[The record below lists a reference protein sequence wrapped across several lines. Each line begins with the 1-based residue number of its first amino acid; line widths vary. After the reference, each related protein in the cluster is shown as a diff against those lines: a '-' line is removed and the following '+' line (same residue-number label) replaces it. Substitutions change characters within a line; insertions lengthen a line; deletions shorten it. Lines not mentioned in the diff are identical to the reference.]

1 MSEYVP
7 GSLAQS
13 LLGKQV
19 SPIDSEID
27 ILFQNNIGQA
37 KSTIKLKEKTVTNTK
52 NHSKSH
58 TIVEEDS
65 EISRKRKKKKTL
77 KHVSQDDGT
86 QLDSS
91 KSKKEGEFKKK
102 SIEELYE
109 MKLVKGKD
117 KESENSLLSKIKRK
131 TSHDQPEETYLF
143 HETNFKHKRL
153 EEKSKLLKNKKKPD
167 DDELDDMRTK
177 KRVKTD
183 TKDENGKITT
193 MDTQDTYDSTDI
205 KKLTIK
211 EKEDPERLQKT
222 IFIGNLPT
230 CVIKKTNN
238 KKLKTYFS
246 KFGQIESIRFR
257 SIPFSEPLPRRVAF
271 INKKL
276 HPDRDVLNA
285 YIVFKEKSSVQSAL
299 SMNAQIF
306 MGKHLRVDSVA
317 DPQSHDRK
325 RSIFIGNLSFDAE
338 EEMLWNHFE
347 NCGEIEN
354 VRIVRDSKTNHRSSV
369 ELAFKLNDTKI
380 GTRNIRVSRCAKTEL
395 IDNKHSS
402 SIRAHGK
409 KKQIDKRSSGI
420 RARGKKKQIDKRSSG
435 IRVHGKKKRHANA
448 IIKS

>member
-1 MSEYVP
+1 M
-7 GSLAQS
+7 LMRHI
-13 LLGKQV
+13 KMM
-19 SPIDSEID
+19 ITD
-27 ILFQNNIGQA
+27 IRCQA

-52 NHSKSH
+52 NHSKSQR
-58 TIVEEDS
+58 ILEEDS
-65 EISRKRKKKKTL
+65 EISRKCKKKKTL
-77 KHVSQDDGT
+77 KHISQDDDT

-91 KSKKEGEFKKK
+91 KSKKEEGEFKKK
-102 SIEELYE
+102 SVEELYE

-117 KESENSLLSKIKRK
+117 KESETSLLSKIKRK
-131 TSHDQPEETYLF
+131 TSHGQPEETYLF
-143 HETNFKHKRL
+143 HGTDFKRKRL
-153 EEKSKLLKNKKKPD
+153 EEKSKLSKNKKKPN

-193 MDTQDTYDSTDI
+193 MDAQDTYDPTDI
-205 KKLTIK
+205 KKLTVK

-230 CVIKKTNN
+230 CVIKKANN
-238 KKLKTYFS
+238 KKLKAYFS

-257 SIPFSEPLPRRVAF
+257 SISFSEPLPRRIAF

-285 YIVFKEKSSVQSAL
+285 YIVFKEKSSVQGAL

-354 VRIVRDSKTNHRSSV
+354 VRIVRDNKTNVGKGIAYVQFKHRSSV

-395 IDNKHSS
+395 MDKHS
-402 SIRAHGK
+402 RAHGK

-435 IRVHGKKKRHANA
+435 IRAHGKKKRYASA
-448 IIKS
+448 IVKS

>member
-27 ILFQNNIGQA
+27 ILFQNNVGQA

-65 EISRKRKKKKTL
+65 EISCKRKKKKTL

-91 KSKKEGEFKKK
+91 KSKEEGEFKKK

-143 HETNFKHKRL
+143 HETNFKHKLL

-230 CVIKKTNN
+230 CVIKK
-238 KKLKTYFS
+238 
-246 KFGQIESIRFR
+246 
-257 SIPFSEPLPRRVAF
+257 PFSEPLPRRVAF

-354 VRIVRDSKTNHRSSV
+354 VRIVRDSKTNVGKGIAYVQFKHRSSV